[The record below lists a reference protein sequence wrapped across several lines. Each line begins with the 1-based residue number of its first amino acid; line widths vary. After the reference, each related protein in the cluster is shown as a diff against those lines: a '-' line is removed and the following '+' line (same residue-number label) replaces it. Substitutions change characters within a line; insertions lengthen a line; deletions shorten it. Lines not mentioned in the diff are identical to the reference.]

1 LHDLYEKYGFYY
13 TYTENLNFKPEEIK
27 SKIGPIMTKLRDD
40 GFANLGHM
48 QVDYVEDY
56 IDGLYNMPGQNL
68 LKFYFADGS

>member
-1 LHDLYEKYGFYY
+1 
-13 TYTENLNFKPEEIK
+13 
-27 SKIGPIMTKLRDD
+27 MTKLRDD